1 MELGGD
7 SKFSLIGLRELLK
20 LVEALGG
27 RRFPSNDKCGE
38 INAPH
43 HLEGVS
49 MHKQMWLE
57 FIEQEDWEGLWAVFP
72 EQARSEV
79 TELYARLMAQI
90 LAERVISA
98 KEVCDESKPR

>member
-1 MELGGD
+1 
-7 SKFSLIGLRELLK
+7 
-20 LVEALGG
+20 
-27 RRFPSNDKCGE
+27 
-38 INAPH
+38 
-43 HLEGVS
+43 

-57 FIEQEDWEGLWAVFP
+57 FIEREDWEALWAGFP

-90 LAERVISA
+90 LAERVRGVYSA

>member
-1 MELGGD
+1 LSTRWVAAVPPWTM
-7 SKFSLIGLRELLK
+7 SVVRSTLRK
-20 LVEALGG
+20 IS
-27 RRFPSNDKCGE
+27 R
-38 INAPH
+38 
-43 HLEGVS
+43 GVA

-57 FIEQEDWEGLWAVFP
+57 FIEQEDWEGLWAGFP

>member
-1 MELGGD
+1 M
-7 SKFSLIGLRELLK
+7 R
-20 LVEALGG
+20 
-27 RRFPSNDKCGE
+27 
-38 INAPH
+38 
-43 HLEGVS
+43 
-49 MHKQMWLE
+49 KQMWLE
-57 FIEQEDWEGLWAVFP
+57 FIEQEDWEGLWAGFP